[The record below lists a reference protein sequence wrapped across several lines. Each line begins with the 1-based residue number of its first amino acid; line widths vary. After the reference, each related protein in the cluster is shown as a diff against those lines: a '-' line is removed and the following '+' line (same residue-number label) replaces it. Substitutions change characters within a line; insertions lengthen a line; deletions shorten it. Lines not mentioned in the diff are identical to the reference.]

1 MNTLGPL
8 MNHYNLYKW
17 ESETSDLSLNDSN
30 QDYLDIA
37 IGKYEKHPSIQINFR
52 IYRIYRIFHFNLF
65 PRKRS
70 KR

>member
-1 MNTLGPL
+1 MNTLGSL

-37 IGKYEKHPSIQINFR
+37 IGKINFR